1 MRVKGILLTALA
13 LGFTAAALAAT
24 TVTLT
29 DTSQTTTLTANVA
42 EQATVTV
49 PAGVTFTVNNVTTS
63 TVATNATVTV
73 IDIVLNDGKKL
84 KISLQA
90 NNANFT
96 APAGGTVTWAAGDVS
111 WNAATWSSSGVG
123 TATSLSSAAFNTV
136 ATSATNAAD
145 CSTTN
150 LVFTLQPKTTVD
162 RAGSHTLAVT
172 WKFESI

>member
-90 NNANFT
+90 NTRAHG
-96 APAGGTVTWAAGDVS
+96 AGGRHRHLGGGRRQLERRDVEQQRGRHGHL
-111 WNAATWSSSGVG
+111 AEQCGV
-123 TATSLSSAAFNTV
+123 
-136 ATSATNAAD
+136 
-145 CSTTN
+145 
-150 LVFTLQPKTTVD
+150 
-162 RAGSHTLAVT
+162 
-172 WKFESI
+172 

>member
-1 MRVKGILLTALA
+1 MRVKAIFLAALA
-13 LGFTAAALAAT
+13 LGFTGAALAAT
-24 TVTLT
+24 VTLP

-49 PAGVTFTVNNVTTS
+49 PAGVTFTVNNVTAS
-63 TVATNATVTV
+63 TVASNASVTV
-73 IDIVLNDGKKL
+73 ATIVLADAKQL

-90 NNANFT
+90 NAANFT
-96 APAGGTVTWAAGDVS
+96 APTGGTVTWAAADVS
-111 WNAATWSSSGVG
+111 WAAATWSNSGVG
-123 TATSLSSAAFNTV
+123 STGTLSSAAYNTV
-136 ATSATNAAD
+136 ATSAANATA

-150 LVFTLQPKTTVD
+150 LVFTLGAKATVD